1 MNVLLELQ
9 ERARRKN
16 ARIVLPEAGDER
28 VVRAAARLADEGL
41 VQPVLVRARGMGSV
55 PSSVEVVDPGR
66 DPRADSFAEALHER
80 RKAKG
85 MTPAE
90 ARERMLD
97 PLMFGA
103 APWPAVTSPVAW
115 QARGR
120 PPTSCVPPRS
130 SACRRA

>member
-1 MNVLLELQ
+1 MDVLLELH

-66 DPRADSFAEALHER
+66 DPRAEGPTRQLLDGLYYCHD
-80 RKAKG
+80 RKVVHRDLKLSNLLLSKHGVLKIA
-85 MTPAE
+85 
-90 ARERMLD
+90 D
-97 PLMFGA
+97 FGL
-103 APWPAVTSPVAW
+103 
-115 QARGR
+115 
-120 PPTSCVPPRS
+120 
-130 SACRRA
+130 